1 MTNFRWGS
9 ATDIGQVRQNNQD
22 AVLSDDGLFLVADG
36 MGGHRGG
43 EVASA
48 IAVEQVQAHF
58 TEPTTEALVEAV
70 QAANKAVVDR
80 SDTEPELR
88 GMGTTL
94 TGLARVRSDED
105 EDRLAIVNV
114 GDSRLYLL
122 KGGTQLQQITE
133 DHSLVATLERQGQ
146 LTKAEAAVHPHRNIL
161 TRALGIDPMVLVDS
175 WEIMPFVGDR
185 YLLCS
190 DGLFNEVPEEEI
202 TRILREVDDPDAAA
216 STLVEMANAG
226 GGRDN
231 ITVLIVDVLTDGGN
245 AAAADAALDR
255 VAKATHASERVLLT
269 PEVQAAADALADPAG
284 APPPPPLAASRSR
297 VTWRVVGFLA
307 LVVLVIGF
315 GAVVMAT
322 IASNT
327 YYVGL
332 DGDEVV
338 IFRGAKGGVLWVQ
351 PSIEQRTGLLIADV
365 PEQYRADIT
374 EGQDEP
380 SLEDAQAFVQNV
392 REQADELGGALGAD
406 LVLPSTT
413 EVPDSTATSVA
424 NRDAGSDQS
433 ND

>member
-1 MTNFRWGS
+1 M
-9 ATDIGQVRQNNQD
+9 
-22 AVLSDDGLFLVADG
+22 
-36 MGGHRGG
+36 
-43 EVASA
+43 
-48 IAVEQVQAHF
+48 
-58 TEPTTEALVEAV
+58 
-70 QAANKAVVDR
+70 
-80 SDTEPELR
+80 
-88 GMGTTL
+88 
-94 TGLARVRSDED
+94 
-105 EDRLAIVNV
+105 
-114 GDSRLYLL
+114 
-122 KGGTQLQQITE
+122 
-133 DHSLVATLERQGQ
+133 
-146 LTKAEAAVHPHRNIL
+146 
-161 TRALGIDPMVLVDS
+161 
-175 WEIMPFVGDR
+175 
-185 YLLCS
+185 
-190 DGLFNEVPEEEI
+190 
-202 TRILREVDDPDAAA
+202 
-216 STLVEMANAG
+216 
-226 GGRDN
+226 
-231 ITVLIVDVLTDGGN
+231 
-245 AAAADAALDR
+245 
-255 VAKATHASERVLLT
+255 
-269 PEVQAAADALADPAG
+269 
-284 APPPPPLAASRSR
+284 
-297 VTWRVVGFLA
+297 VGFLA

-315 GAVVMAT
+315 GAFVMAT